1 MEFPESTTT
10 PLRCVYPISGLN
22 NANSGKKTGL
32 TSSRVKI
39 ERLMDDPPP
48 EDLMEYD
55 AWYRVCEGL
64 VALAE
69 DTYG

>member
-1 MEFPESTTT
+1 
-10 PLRCVYPISGLN
+10 
-22 NANSGKKTGL
+22 
-32 TSSRVKI
+32 
-39 ERLMDDPPP
+39 MDDPPP